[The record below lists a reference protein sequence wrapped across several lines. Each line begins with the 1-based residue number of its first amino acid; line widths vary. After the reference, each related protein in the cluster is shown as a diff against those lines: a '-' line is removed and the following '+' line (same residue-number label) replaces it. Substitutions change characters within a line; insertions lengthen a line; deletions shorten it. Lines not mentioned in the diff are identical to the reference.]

1 MMKKCLLV
9 AVGLAAWIGFGAVEV
24 GGLPAWEFA
33 DTEVSTNV
41 PFAFP
46 QVNVKHF
53 FLSMELAGTPSNNVQ
68 VAFGRDANTNGVL
81 EVEEAGFAIGWDCGE
96 WRVRGCLGS
105 LEGLGGLEERPSEE
119 LNRRNSAFD
128 NRLRPTDFDGF
139 VGQEKIRDR
148 LMLAVKAAKDR
159 GESLDHVLFSG
170 PPGLGKTT
178 LSYILGEA
186 MGVNV
191 KTTSGPVITKPGD
204 LAGLLTSLEPGDIV
218 FIDEIHRL
226 AKTVEEYLYSAME
239 DYAIDIVLDQGPN
252 ARSVRLDLPHF
263 TLVGATT
270 RIGLI
275 AAPLRERFGLVNRLS
290 YYEPKELAEIVKR
303 SAAKL
308 GVDIDEAGALEISR
322 RARGTPR
329 IANNLLKRVRDY
341 AQVKAGNFITGEVA
355 KESLE
360 LLEIDPHGLDEM
372 DRKILETICVKFG
385 GGPVGLSTIAV
396 SVGEEP
402 DTIEEAYEPFL
413 IMEGYLERT
422 PKGRVASALAYQT
435 LGLNPPNI

>member
-1 MMKKCLLV
+1 M
-9 AVGLAAWIGFGAVEV
+9 
-24 GGLPAWEFA
+24 
-33 DTEVSTNV
+33 
-41 PFAFP
+41 
-46 QVNVKHF
+46 
-53 FLSMELAGTPSNNVQ
+53 
-68 VAFGRDANTNGVL
+68 
-81 EVEEAGFAIGWDCGE
+81 
-96 WRVRGCLGS
+96 
-105 LEGLGGLEERPSEE
+105 EERPSEE

-128 NRLRPTDFDGF
+128 NKLRPTDFEGF
-139 VGQEKIRDR
+139 VGQEKVRDR

-178 LSYILGEA
+178 LSYILGSA

-290 YYEPKELAEIVKR
+290 YYEPRELAEIVKR

-372 DRKILETICVKFG
+372 DRRILETICVKFG

-422 PKGRVASALAYQT
+422 PKGRVATALAYGT
-435 LGLNPPNI
+435 LGLEPHSP

>member
-1 MMKKCLLV
+1 M
-9 AVGLAAWIGFGAVEV
+9 
-24 GGLPAWEFA
+24 
-33 DTEVSTNV
+33 
-41 PFAFP
+41 
-46 QVNVKHF
+46 
-53 FLSMELAGTPSNNVQ
+53 
-68 VAFGRDANTNGVL
+68 
-81 EVEEAGFAIGWDCGE
+81 
-96 WRVRGCLGS
+96 
-105 LEGLGGLEERPSEE
+105 EERPSEE

-226 AKTVEEYLYSAME
+226 AKTVEEYLYSALE
-239 DYAIDIVLDQGPN
+239 DYASDIVLDQGPN

>member
-1 MMKKCLLV
+1 M
-9 AVGLAAWIGFGAVEV
+9 
-24 GGLPAWEFA
+24 
-33 DTEVSTNV
+33 DR
-41 PFAFP
+41 
-46 QVNVKHF
+46 Q
-53 FLSMELAGTPSNNVQ
+53 
-68 VAFGRDANTNGVL
+68 
-81 EVEEAGFAIGWDCGE
+81 
-96 WRVRGCLGS
+96 
-105 LEGLGGLEERPSEE
+105 SEE
-119 LNRRNSAFD
+119 LNRSTAFD
-128 NRLRPTDFDGF
+128 NKLRPTDFDGF
-139 VGQEKIRDR
+139 VGQQKIRDR
-148 LMLAVKAAKDR
+148 LLLAVKAAKER

-186 MGVNV
+186 MGVRV

-239 DYAIDIVLDQGPN
+239 DYAIDIVIDQGPS
-252 ARSVRLDLPHF
+252 ARSVRLDLPRF

-275 AAPLRERFGLVNRLS
+275 AAPLRARFGLVNRLS
-290 YYEPKELAEIVKR
+290 YYEPADLSEIVKR
-303 SAAKL
+303 SAEKL
-308 GVDIDEAGALEISR
+308 GVDIDEDGALEIAR
-322 RARGTPR
+322 RSRGTPR
-329 IANNLLKRVRDY
+329 IANNLLRRVRDY
-341 AQVKAGNFITGEVA
+341 AQVENGNLITAEVA
-355 KESLE
+355 VRSLS

-372 DRKILETICVKFG
+372 DRRILETICVKFG

-413 IMEGYLERT
+413 IMNGYLDRT
-422 PKGRVASALAYQT
+422 PKGRVATPLAYTT
-435 LGLNPPNI
+435 LGLEK

>member
-1 MMKKCLLV
+1 MNSQRQS
-9 AVGLAAWIGFGAVEV
+9 
-24 GGLPAWEFA
+24 
-33 DTEVSTNV
+33 D
-41 PFAFP
+41 
-46 QVNVKHF
+46 
-53 FLSMELAGTPSNNVQ
+53 
-68 VAFGRDANTNGVL
+68 
-81 EVEEAGFAIGWDCGE
+81 
-96 WRVRGCLGS
+96 
-105 LEGLGGLEERPSEE
+105 E

-128 NRLRPTDFDGF
+128 NSLRPVDFDGF
-139 VGQEKIRDR
+139 VGQQKVRDR
-148 LMLAVKAAKDR
+148 LMLAVEAAKAR

-186 MGVNV
+186 MGVRV

-218 FIDEIHRL
+218 FIDEIHRM

-239 DYAIDIVLDQGPN
+239 DFAIDIMLDQGPN
-252 ARSVRLDLPHF
+252 ARSVRLDLPRF

-275 AAPLRERFGLVNRLS
+275 AAPLRARFGLVNRLDC
-290 YYEPKELAEIVKR
+290 YEPKELAEIVRR

-308 GVDIDEAGALEISR
+308 NVDIDEEGSLEIAR
-322 RARGTPR
+322 RSRGTPR
-329 IANNLLKRVRDY
+329 IANNLLRRVRDY
-341 AQVKAGNFITGEVA
+341 AQVRSGNFITGDVA
-355 KESLE
+355 KTSLG
-360 LLEIDPHGLDEM
+360 LLEIDPNGLDEM
-372 DRKILETICVKFG
+372 DIRILETICVKFG

-402 DTIEEAYEPFL
+402 DTVEEAYEPFL

-422 PKGRVASALAYQT
+422 PKGRVATALAYER
-435 LGLNPPNI
+435 LGLKK

>member
-1 MMKKCLLV
+1 M
-9 AVGLAAWIGFGAVEV
+9 
-24 GGLPAWEFA
+24 
-33 DTEVSTNV
+33 S
-41 PFAFP
+41 
-46 QVNVKHF
+46 
-53 FLSMELAGTPSNNVQ
+53 
-68 VAFGRDANTNGVL
+68 
-81 EVEEAGFAIGWDCGE
+81 AI
-96 WRVRGCLGS
+96 RA
-105 LEGLGGLEERPSEE
+105 SEE
-119 LNRRNSAFD
+119 LNRANNAFD
-128 NRLRPTDFDGF
+128 NRLRPVDFDGF
-139 VGQEKIRDR
+139 VGQSKIRDR
-148 LMLAVKAAKDR
+148 LMLAVQAAKDR

-186 MGVNV
+186 MGVHV

-218 FIDEIHRL
+218 FIDEIHRM

-239 DYAIDIVLDQGPN
+239 DYAIDIMIDQGPN
-252 ARSVRLDLPHF
+252 ARSVRLELPRF

-275 AAPLRERFGLVNRLS
+275 AAPLRARFGLVNRLN
-290 YYEPKELAEIVKR
+290 YYLPDELAEIVTR

-308 GVDIDEAGALEISR
+308 VVDIDAGGAAEIAR

-329 IANNLLKRVRDY
+329 IANNLLRRVRDY
-341 AQVKAGNFITGEVA
+341 AQVKAGNFITGDVA
-355 KESLE
+355 RDSLS

-372 DRKILETICVKFG
+372 DRKVLETICVKFG

-422 PKGRVASALAYQT
+422 PKGRVATPLAYSR
-435 LGLNPPNI
+435 LGLEDERKH